1 MKNQIIRC
9 PWAEKT
15 EEERNYHDNEWGR
28 PLHDERKLFEMLI
41 LEGQQAG
48 LSWSII
54 LKKRENFRMAYDNFD
69 PEKIV
74 RYDNKKIHEL
84 LMNPGIIRNKLKI
97 NAVISNAK
105 AYLELK
111 ESEGSLD
118 NYLWRFV
125 DNKPIINHWK
135 EITQIPVK
143 TQLSDHISKDLKKR
157 GFKFAGSTIIYSYL
171 QATGIVNDHLM
182 TCCVRSKISG

>member
-1 MKNQIIRC
+1 MTNQIIRC

-15 EEERNYHDNEWGR
+15 EEERNYHDSEWGT

-54 LKKRENFRMAYDNFD
+54 LKKRENFRIAYDNFD

-111 ESEGSLD
+111 ENKGSLD
-118 NYLWRFV
+118 NYLWQFV
-125 DNKPIINHWK
+125 DNSPIINHWK
-135 EITQIPVK
+135 ESAQIPVK
-143 TQLSDHISKDLKKR
+143 TQLSDHISRDLKKR
-157 GFKFAGSTIIYSYL
+157 GFKFVGSTIIYSYL
-171 QATGIVNDHLM
+171 QAIGIVNDHLM
-182 TCCVRSKISG
+182 TCHVRSNK